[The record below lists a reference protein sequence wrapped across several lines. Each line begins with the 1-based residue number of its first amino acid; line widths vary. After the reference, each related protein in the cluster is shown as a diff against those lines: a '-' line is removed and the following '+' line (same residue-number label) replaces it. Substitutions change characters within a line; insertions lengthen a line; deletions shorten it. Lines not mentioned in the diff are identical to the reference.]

1 MKISERSE
9 KILDLAIPATVE
21 SILQT
26 LVGFIDTLMI
36 ARIGLLA
43 VTAVG
48 ISNNILAVYLAV
60 FIALSV
66 GTSSLVARY
75 LGAGDKAS
83 ARNIAIQST
92 GLSLLTGIVFGV
104 ATLLFAR
111 PLLQIMGAE
120 ADVVSAAMP
129 FFLIVGG
136 TSVFMSLLS
145 TFGSILR
152 ATGDAKTPM
161 AVNTAVNILNV
172 LIDYVLIFGLGP
184 IPALGILGTAIGTMT
199 ARIIGSVLMFRRIG
213 RTELAFRPSE
223 IFLRSNDRELVG
235 LSIPAAME
243 RLVMRLGQ
251 VLYFGLIVSMGVK
264 TYAAH
269 TIAGNIESFTYM
281 PAFGLATAA
290 SVLAGN
296 SIGRGNKRE
305 AYEYGMGAV
314 RIGAGVMAL
323 GGIVL
328 FIGAS
333 WFASWFTKEPDA
345 IAKIVTALRIDT
357 FAQVPLAFS
366 LILAGALQGIGDT
379 KSPLYSTMIGMWGI
393 RVVGVYLLGIG
404 LRMDIAGVWL
414 SILLDLTIRAIFLT
428 LRFRARTIK
437 ALCGEKTVP
446 VPLE

>member
-9 KILDLAIPATVE
+9 KILDLAIPATIE

-120 ADVVSAAMP
+120 ANAVSAAMP

-328 FIGAS
+328 FIGAP

-437 ALCGEKTVP
+437 ALRGEKTVP